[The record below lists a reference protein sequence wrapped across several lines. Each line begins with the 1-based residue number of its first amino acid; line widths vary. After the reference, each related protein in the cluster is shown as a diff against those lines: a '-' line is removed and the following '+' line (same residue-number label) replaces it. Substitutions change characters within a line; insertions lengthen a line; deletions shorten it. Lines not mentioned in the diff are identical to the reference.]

1 MTIIKDLYTAFL
13 KDNWKSYIVYLI
25 TLISLPLQSVA
36 MPHYYG
42 EVINS
47 LKDANLP
54 RAKYLF
60 MVLLG
65 IWILIQIF
73 SIGISYVDNYIW
85 PKFHAYIRQYFFD
98 LIVDR
103 YNQNYQELK
112 IGIILTKLLKLPWIL
127 DDISNQIQRFLLTNS
142 ILIISNFIYLY
153 RNHYTLG
160 FMYLGCIAVVFI
172 MARLYFNTC
181 NANIKK
187 VEGLYDECHEE
198 IEDTLQNLLSIY
210 TSRKIKDE
218 SARIADI
225 NEKTRQEQYNAGLC
239 NRKFRIYFSVV
250 NVFLFLALNYVS
262 YQLFLTKK
270 IQVANLVSIFILNYT
285 ILGTLMGLYESSKDF
300 MALNTHI
307 GLIET
312 FINDLPTNDTLSK
325 KQTIPNPEKLDI
337 VFKDVTY
344 KPETSEVK
352 ILDNFNLRLYPGQKI
367 ALVGHSGSSKTS
379 IISILMRMK
388 EFQGGNIFINGMSL
402 KDIDIDDLRKHMVYI
417 PQHPKLFNRTLEENL
432 MYGLPPSVKIEDIF
446 KFMRDN
452 GFTELEKV
460 FRQRLYDKV
469 GKTGQNFSGGMR
481 NLIWLLRAIMKPC
494 SMIIG
499 DEITQSLDP
508 ESTKHVTKMIDILS
522 RDKTILIITHN
533 LDTINNFDRI
543 ITMEKGKIIS
553 DLTKNKKN
561 N

>member
-60 MVLLG
+60 TVLLG
-65 IWILIQIF
+65 IWILIQMF

-85 PKFHAYIRQYFFD
+85 PKFHAYVRQYFFD

-187 VEGLYDECHEE
+187 VEGLYDECHE
-198 IEDTLQNLLSIY
+198 
-210 TSRKIKDE
+210 
-218 SARIADI
+218 
-225 NEKTRQEQYNAGLC
+225 
-239 NRKFRIYFSVV
+239 
-250 NVFLFLALNYVS
+250 
-262 YQLFLTKK
+262 
-270 IQVANLVSIFILNYT
+270 
-285 ILGTLMGLYESSKDF
+285 
-300 MALNTHI
+300 
-307 GLIET
+307 
-312 FINDLPTNDTLSK
+312 
-325 KQTIPNPEKLDI
+325 
-337 VFKDVTY
+337 
-344 KPETSEVK
+344 
-352 ILDNFNLRLYPGQKI
+352 
-367 ALVGHSGSSKTS
+367 
-379 IISILMRMK
+379 
-388 EFQGGNIFINGMSL
+388 
-402 KDIDIDDLRKHMVYI
+402 
-417 PQHPKLFNRTLEENL
+417 
-432 MYGLPPSVKIEDIF
+432 
-446 KFMRDN
+446 
-452 GFTELEKV
+452 
-460 FRQRLYDKV
+460 
-469 GKTGQNFSGGMR
+469 
-481 NLIWLLRAIMKPC
+481 
-494 SMIIG
+494 
-499 DEITQSLDP
+499 
-508 ESTKHVTKMIDILS
+508 
-522 RDKTILIITHN
+522 
-533 LDTINNFDRI
+533 
-543 ITMEKGKIIS
+543 
-553 DLTKNKKN
+553 
-561 N
+561 